1 MSGIDRPCLGITSGS
16 IMGMSRGSVAVVLA
30 ALLYL
35 AWVQWLRPWP
45 TATQLPAGYHITE
58 LAAYGNDF
66 RVLGRERYFFDAG
79 ATFAPLDLAVGW
91 GVMADPKVTATI
103 QVDQSNRWYR
113 WRVEAFLIS
122 RQDIETHSANMHI
135 VPANPMVAKQLKRI
149 AVGDLV
155 RLEGQLIE
163 INGDNGW
170 HWQSSLSREDTGD
183 GACELMR
190 VDRVIPLGSS

>member
-1 MSGIDRPCLGITSGS
+1 
-16 IMGMSRGSVAVVLA
+16 MSRWSILAGVLA
-30 ALLYL
+30 MLVWGWMQYG
-35 AWVQWLRPWP
+35 RSWP
-45 TATQLPAGYHITE
+45 SADQLPAGYRITE
-58 LAAYGNDF
+58 LAAYRNDF
-66 RVLGRERYFFDAG
+66 RILGRERYTLDAG
-79 ATFAPLDLAVGW
+79 AKFSPVDFAVGW
-91 GVMADPKVTATI
+91 GVMTDPQVIKQI
-103 QVDQSNRWYR
+103 NVDQSNRWYH
-113 WRVEAFLIS
+113 WRVDEFPIP
-122 RQDIETHSANMHI
+122 RRDIETHSANMHI